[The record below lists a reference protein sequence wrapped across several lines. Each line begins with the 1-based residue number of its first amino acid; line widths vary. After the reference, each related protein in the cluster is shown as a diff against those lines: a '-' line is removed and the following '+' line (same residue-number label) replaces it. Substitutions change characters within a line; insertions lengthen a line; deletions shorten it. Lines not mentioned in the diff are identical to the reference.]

1 MGLVD
6 FVPAT
11 PKAVLYLL
19 EHYQLDD
26 FKGKTVAIL

>member
-1 MGLVD
+1 MGLID

-19 EHYQLDD
+19 EKYNLDN
-26 FKGKTVAIL
+26 FSGKTVAIL